1 MRGVGGALTSPFRL
15 VFGGAWR
22 ATFGTRRS
30 LSIVVTLTIVAFAV
44 GFASN
49 YWLPQ
54 RLGYT
59 LLFGLIL
66 AGLWTWSSGR
76 GVRVRMSRSRDRVQA
91 GESIVERFEVI
102 NDSGIPKLWLEV
114 EETSDLPGHTAQ
126 FVTSLSRVSHRNWRV
141 QTECGRRG
149 LYNLGPITVRSS
161 DPFDIF
167 HRELRF
173 GHRRGLVVYPRALEL
188 PRYSAPPANL
198 PGEGRFRR
206 RTHYVT
212 PNASG
217 IRDYEAGDSVN
228 RIHWKSSLRTGSL
241 KVKTFELDPASH
253 LWVILDLS
261 SQDHM
266 GSGDDASIE
275 TAVTVAASVVRLFIN
290 QNRSVGLMMFGDRL
304 DVIEPDRGS
313 QHFGRILESLAVAQ
327 PVGTVPVASILYQQS
342 RRWGRHTTVIV
353 ITAST
358 DPRWQGAIRTLT
370 QRGVKAAVA
379 LLDLDSWGG
388 RSGAAATAVELRAL
402 GVQVNLIRKG
412 DHIPSV
418 MVGQIP
424 GGPVASAAALADLA
438 ASESNGANG
447 GGGVP
452 AAQSNMEMEEVLS
465 ESAWSEGGSAAP
477 SEAADDAKSPSEGTP
492 VP

>member
-1 MRGVGGALTSPFRL
+1 MRGLGAALASPFRL

-30 LSIVVTLTIVAFAV
+30 MSIVITLTIVAFAV

-59 LLFGLIL
+59 LLFGLLL
-66 AGLWTWSSGR
+66 AALWTWSSGQ

-91 GESIVERFEVI
+91 GESIIERFEVI
-102 NDSGIPKLWLEV
+102 NDSAIPKLWLEV
-114 EETSDLPGHTAQ
+114 EEASDLPGHTAQ
-126 FVTSLSRVSHRNWRV
+126 FVTSLGRSSHRNWRV
-141 QTECGRRG
+141 QTQCHRRG

-217 IRDYEAGDSVN
+217 IRDYEPGDSVN

-261 SQDHM
+261 SADHI
-266 GSGDDASIE
+266 GTGDDATIE

-290 QNRSVGLMMFGDRL
+290 QNRSVGLMMFGERL

-313 QHFGRILESLAVAQ
+313 QHFGRMLESLAVAQ

-379 LLDLDSWGG
+379 LLDLESWGG

-402 GVQVNLIRKG
+402 GVQVNLIRQG

-418 MVGQIP
+418 MVGQIS
-424 GGPVASAAALADLA
+424 GGGGRAGSALADVPA
-438 ASESNGANG
+438 NGAN
-447 GGGVP
+447 GVP
-452 AAQSNMEMEEVLS
+452 AAQANMEMEEVAAAGSGGGVEADWSGAGRVAAAS
-465 ESAWSEGGSAAP
+465 EE
-477 SEAADDAKSPSEGTP
+477 TP
-492 VP
+492 VQ